1 MLVAVKRLNKG
12 TETERVNNFL
22 AEVGIVSHMNHPNIA
37 KLVGVCVEGGEYLVL
52 ELSALGSLSNI
63 LHGNSVSCFIYC
75 FQVSTRLSILI
86 FTIVK
91 LQSGFP
97 HNHTYTHKHVKHI
110 IGSIHGFKTNQD
122 QIRGGDVLMISSAF
136 CNLKIRQVESAV
148 LHSVISIF
156 FLFLYIL
163 LLYVYFFLMKYI
175 H

>member
-1 MLVAVKRLNKG
+1 MAVKGLNKG

-97 HNHTYTHKHVKHI
+97 HNHTYTQKHVKHI

-136 CNLKIRQVESAV
+136 CNLKIRQVESAM
-148 LHSVISIF
+148 LHSVIWIF
-156 FLFLYIL
+156 FFSFCTYYFYMYIS
-163 LLYVYFFLMKYI
+163 F
-175 H
+175 